1 MAVTAPALECIDVS
15 KTYGVTRVLAPTS
28 LALDGGQVHALCGAN
43 GAGKSTLLGIFSG
56 RVKPSGGVVRFLGQE
71 LEAGRPRKIREHG
84 VAAVYQELEIV
95 PALSAVANVFLG
107 SERHTRG
114 FLSEA
119 EMTSQFAAL
128 CERLGTSIDP
138 RVRAGSLSVADQQLL
153 EIMRA
158 LQGKASLLL
167 LDEPTAS
174 LAVAERQ
181 KLLRTIR
188 GLAAEGL
195 TVVFVS
201 HQLDEVIEI
210 SDTIQVLRNG
220 ELIARG
226 PRGEW
231 HRERIIVEMVGHE
244 ISGAEGV
251 PSAVAG
257 QPVARQPIAG
267 QPIAGEAAPGEAV
280 TVQPAGGEGTSITVD
295 GARLPGR
302 VNGLSLAV
310 RTGEVVGLAGLVGS
324 GRTSLLRCLAGAEAA
339 AAGTL
344 TIDGDRR
351 GMPRSVREARRR
363 GVMLLPED
371 RKTQGIIG
379 ERSVED
385 NITLSSLRRVSKFGL
400 VSGDAQRRLADKWR
414 ERLQL
419 TARRRGVRT
428 KMLSGGNQQK
438 ALLARVLESGPRLLL
453 ADEPTRGIDVPAK
466 EQVLSVLRGFAR
478 DGGSVLMTSS
488 ELEEVIAV
496 SDRIYVMR
504 KGIVVQ
510 EIDQAHEEVSLEKLI
525 RLSFAEPAEES

>member
-1 MAVTAPALECIDVS
+1 MAVTGPALECIDVS

-28 LALDGGQVHALCGAN
+28 LTLGGGQVHALCGAN

-56 RVKPSGGVVRFLGQE
+56 RVKPSSGVVRFLGQE
-71 LEAGRPRKIREHG
+71 LEAGQPRKIREHG

-95 PALSAVANVFLG
+95 PALTAVANVFLG

-114 FLSEA
+114 FLSDT
-119 EMTSQFAAL
+119 EMTSQFSAL
-128 CERLGTSIDP
+128 CDRLGTSIPP
-138 RVRAGSLSVADQQLL
+138 RARAGSLSVADQQLL

-158 LQGKASLLL
+158 LQSKASLLL

-201 HQLDEVIEI
+201 HQLDEVIDI

-220 ELIARG
+220 ELVARG

-244 ISGAEGV
+244 ITGADGV

-257 QPVARQPIAG
+257 QPIAG
-267 QPIAGEAAPGEAV
+267 QPGPGHAVTGPPAPDGVAGEAGPAEATAV
-280 TVQPAGGEGTSITVD
+280 AVD
-295 GARLPGR
+295 GVRLPGR
-302 VNGLSLAV
+302 VNGLSLVV
-310 RTGEVVGLAGLVGS
+310 RRGEVVGLAGLVGS

-339 AAGTL
+339 ADGSL
-344 TIDGDRR
+344 TIDGERR

-371 RKTQGIIG
+371 RKTQGLIG

-385 NITLSSLRRVSKFGL
+385 NITLSSLHRVSKLGM
-400 VSGDAQRRLADKWR
+400 VSTTAQRRLADTWR

-419 TARRRGVRT
+419 TARRRGVRA

-466 EQVLSVLRGFAR
+466 EQVLSVLRGYAR

-496 SDRIYVMR
+496 SDRIYVLR
-504 KGIVVQ
+504 KGVIVQ

-525 RLSFAEPAEES
+525 RLSFAEPAQEG

>member
-128 CERLGTSIDP
+128 CDRLGTSIDP
-138 RVRAGSLSVADQQLL
+138 RARAGSLSVADQQLL

-220 ELIARG
+220 ELVASG

-244 ISGAEGV
+244 ITGAAGV

-257 QPVARQPIAG
+257 QPVTG
-267 QPIAGEAAPGEAV
+267 QPARGEPVTAQPGEPDA
-280 TVQPAGGEGTSITVD
+280 AAITVD

-302 VNGLSLAV
+302 VNGLSLVV

-339 AAGTL
+339 AAGSL

-351 GMPRSVREARRR
+351 GLPRSVREARRR

-371 RKTQGIIG
+371 RKAPGIIG

-385 NITLSSLRRVSKFGL
+385 NITLSSLRGVSKLGL
-400 VSGDAQRRLADKWR
+400 VSAEAQRRLADRWR

-419 TARRRGVRT
+419 TAHRRGVRT

-466 EQVLSVLRGFAR
+466 EQVLSVLRGYAR